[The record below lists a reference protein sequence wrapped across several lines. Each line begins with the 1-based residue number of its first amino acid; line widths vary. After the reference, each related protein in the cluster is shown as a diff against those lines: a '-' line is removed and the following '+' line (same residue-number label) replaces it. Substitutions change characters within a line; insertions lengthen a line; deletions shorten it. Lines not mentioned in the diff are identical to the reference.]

1 MLQNRFPGYDSWIF
15 WALGSKRSDFLCA
28 AEAGLMM
35 QHLLLSFQPFVTID
49 RTGEIAELWL
59 PPSLFST
66 YVPPGNL
73 LPPPNLSSTARGDEL
88 PPYSNLA
95 SSPPPPPLSPPPI
108 ANKKR
113 RQARTPSLSPSSS
126 TPNYRT
132 WKHLDLA
139 CGEREKIMYKLLRRM
154 AKKEKSITD
163 LMNNMEA
170 KEAVVDKKITS
181 LTLLLAQVQEK
192 EAALREAGGMQSVD
206 QGRGRVQEHGASED
220 ASTAPPTP
228 SGGLVSTASVSSNIS
243 DRVQTHVAAQI
254 DRLREEIACEYAT
267 SDEVDLLL
275 SGYVDDDQMFEAIR
289 DAVDEAMAG
298 IRARMMEALE

>member
-1 MLQNRFPGYDSWIF
+1 MASSVLVLDI
-15 WALGSKRSDFLCA
+15 CA
-28 AEAGLMM
+28 A
-35 QHLLLSFQPFVTID
+35 
-49 RTGEIAELWL
+49 R
-59 PPSLFST
+59 
-66 YVPPGNL
+66 
-73 LPPPNLSSTARGDEL
+73 
-88 PPYSNLA
+88 
-95 SSPPPPPLSPPPI
+95 PPPPPLSPPPI

-113 RQARTPSLSPSSS
+113 RQARTPSLSPSSP

-139 CGEREKIMYKLLRRM
+139 CGEREKMMCELLRRM
-154 AKKEKSITD
+154 AKKEKNITD

-170 KEAVVDKKITS
+170 KEAVVDEKITS

-206 QGRGRVQEHGASED
+206 QGRGRVQEPGASED

-243 DRVQTHVAAQI
+243 DRVQTRMAAQI

-275 SGYVDDDQMFEAIR
+275 SGSESN
-289 DAVDEAMAG
+289 
-298 IRARMMEALE
+298 ARMAILIPLGIFTRLRAYPRSGRRERVFAVPQWLSMRVGQALHCRVAHHS